1 VNPPGGLP
9 AVLQLRERE
18 AERRIG
24 QRIAVVVD
32 VEPIDRIG
40 MEPVTLHERVGVQD
54 QHGPVGV
61 IRRGEDE
68 KLGQVQ
74 AGVVAG
80 CLRLAALK
88 RLDMITP
95 SLVLLWVVELRQVE
109 LGLESADRVHR

>member
-1 VNPPGGLP
+1 MTRLGLAAGGVVGGGGLP
-9 AVLQLRERE
+9 AIVELRERE

-24 QRIAVVVD
+24 QLIAVVVD
-32 VEPIDRIG
+32 VEPVDRIG

-61 IRRGEDE
+61 IGRGEDE

-74 AGVVAG
+74 AGTVAG

-88 RLDMITP
+88 WLDTITP
-95 SLVLLWVVELRQVE
+95 SLVLLWV
-109 LGLESADRVHR
+109 